1 MINFALFSSQES
13 ILKPLIGVKCKFPQR
28 SHSCERVHAFAGMN
42 GKERIR
48 IHHLGTRGLF
58 ADKYSDIRDDSP
70 DEVAC
75 KAEGQ
80 YPGVGIRML
89 RGHPD

>member
-1 MINFALFSSQES
+1 MEWNANFPSDR
-13 ILKPLIGVKCKFPQR
+13 IRVKEYTHLQ
-28 SHSCERVHAFAGMN
+28 VMN

-70 DEVAC
+70 DEVAR

>member
-1 MINFALFSSQES
+1 
-13 ILKPLIGVKCKFPQR
+13 
-28 SHSCERVHAFAGMN
+28 MN

-75 KAEGQ
+75 KTEGQ